1 MGALVVLSLS
11 KRRRINMLLSET
23 LLIALGTSVAKY
35 LAGALLPREWQNLT
49 EGPAYEEWKA

>member
-1 MGALVVLSLS
+1 
-11 KRRRINMLLSET
+11 MLLSET

>member
-1 MGALVVLSLS
+1 MGELVALSLS

-35 LAGALLPREWQNLT
+35 LAGRCCRVAGIPVALCP
-49 EGPAYEEWKA
+49 